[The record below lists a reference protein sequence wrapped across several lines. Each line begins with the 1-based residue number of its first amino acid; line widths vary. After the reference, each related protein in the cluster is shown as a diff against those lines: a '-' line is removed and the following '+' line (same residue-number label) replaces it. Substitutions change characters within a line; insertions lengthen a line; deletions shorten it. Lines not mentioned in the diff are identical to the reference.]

1 MPDSFYDGKDDLT
14 AAMGFEENGVTTIAF
29 RRSLESSDPSDHSI
43 SENMMLIW
51 SVGQTHGNYN
61 HRPESGLERGQASVL
76 DFYRPDEVK
85 YHGKHNR
92 GTSIVNLMGKL
103 NSGTAM
109 SQTVFGIK
117 SKF

>member
-14 AAMGFEENGVTTIAF
+14 AAMGFEDNGVTTIAF
-29 RRSLESSDPSDHSI
+29 RRSLESSEPTDHSI

-61 HRPESGLERGQASVL
+61 HRPKSGLERGQASVL

-85 YHGKHNR
+85 YHGKNNR
-92 GTSIVNLMGKL
+92 GTSIVNLMGKIPFL
-103 NSGTAM
+103 
-109 SQTVFGIK
+109 
-117 SKF
+117 